1 MSWRLLQTARR
12 SLRFTGGSS
21 HSALALVAL
30 GAHAASPKIEGAIQ
44 VFRSVASDPAKLA
57 TVCQLAKVMDEAGD
71 HLDAATEEKVETIVK
86 QVGSSSRLGD
96 ELDEDSPDA
105 VAYDAALDELASN
118 CN

>member
-1 MSWRLLQTARR
+1 
-12 SLRFTGGSS
+12 
-21 HSALALVAL
+21 
-30 GAHAASPKIEGAIQ
+30 

-96 ELDEDSPDA
+96 ELDEDWPDA